1 VPIAVELKGCQLR
14 ELRQL
19 HFFRASLAIC
29 DALLALDMRLLQSP
43 REMIVAEI
51 EAAGLVCFIT

>member
-1 VPIAVELKGCQLR
+1 
-14 ELRQL
+14 L